1 MVLHISYLRHL
12 RRKNHIT
19 MTEAAQRLGISKATL
34 SRYENAETEVKAS
47 VLLKMADLYGVSLE
61 DLLKEGGN

>member
-1 MVLHISYLRHL
+1 MVLHVSYLRHL
-12 RRKNHIT
+12 RRQNHIT
-19 MTEAAQRLGISKATL
+19 MAEAARKIGISKATL

-61 DLLKEGGN
+61 DLLKKGEN